1 MKLAD
6 HKGYQGN
13 QQHNNYKCAVNVLY
27 DAFYREVNLK
37 TIAQKD
43 ERGSQTHEILS

>member
-1 MKLAD
+1 MKLYD

-13 QQHNNYKCAVNVLY
+13 QQTNNYKCVVNVLY
-27 DAFYREVNLK
+27 DAFNRAVNLK

-43 ERGSQTHEILS
+43 ERGSQTKEILS